1 MIRAVIF
8 DMDGL
13 MIDSEPFHYKAFRK
27 IFNSF
32 GKELTQEEHFKRYVG
47 ISDIDA
53 AIDMV
58 TTFNIPL
65 SPEEFVRRK
74 QAQYLILLQDQIVPQ
89 PGLIEL
95 LERLQ
100 QNGYKKAIASS
111 SILNEIKSVINALH
125 IAPFINSYCSAEQV
139 SKGKPAPDIF
149 LLAAEKLGVKPQECL
164 VLEDGPSGIDA
175 AIAAKMICYAIPSRE
190 TKNLDF
196 SKANR
201 ILDSLAEVFYYMLL
215 DSSLPVVTQG

>member
-27 IFNSF
+27 VFNSF
-32 GKELTQEEHFKRYVG
+32 GKELTQAEHFARYVG

-53 AIDMV
+53 AKDMV
-58 TTFNIPL
+58 TRFDISL
-65 SPEEFVRRK
+65 SPEELARRK
-74 QAQYLILLQDQIVPQ
+74 QAQYVILLQDQMVPR
-89 PGLIEL
+89 PGLKEL
-95 LERLQ
+95 LESLQ
-100 QNGYKKAIASS
+100 KYRYKKAIASS
-111 SILNEIKSVINALH
+111 STLNEIEAVINALH
-125 IAPFINSYCSAEQV
+125 IATFIDGYYSAEQV

-164 VLEDGPSGIDA
+164 VLEDGTRGIDA
-175 AIAAKMICYAIPSRE
+175 AIAAKMFCYAIPSRE

-201 ILDSLAEVFYYMLL
+201 TLGSLAEVSYFLLL
-215 DSSLPVVTQG
+215 DSNLPATQD